1 MLFLFAFDG
10 SVLIETIRA
19 ALGMSSND
27 GWKEGEEEGEGKMR
41 GESGQ
46 VGAIFYFLL
55 FSIFHLSFVI
65 CHLSGMRTT
74 GLL

>member
-1 MLFLFAFDG
+1 MRWFD
-10 SVLIETIRA
+10 LIETIRA

-27 GWKEGEEEGEGKMR
+27 GRKEGEGEGKMR

-55 FSIFHLSFVI
+55 FHFPFVI
-65 CHLSGMRTT
+65 CHLSFVGMRTT